1 MTDRSLDNSIADV
14 RARLGSTLDAIED
27 KVNLPKQA
35 SALVER
41 GKASYESNPL
51 PWIVGATSLVSWR
64 GLFSAQTTSKN
75 TVIASLIF
83 RRFAG

>member
-51 PWIVGATSLVSWR
+51 PWIVGATAAAIAIVGLVAWAI
-64 GLFSAQTTSKN
+64 FSPDDE
-75 TVIASLIF
+75 
-83 RRFAG
+83 